1 MNVLVLGSGGR
12 EHALTWAIS
21 KSAHIDEL
29 YVAPGNGGTAGIA
42 TNVPLNAEDAEA
54 VLNRILYCPEQSPS
68 QLRCQ
73 PPLHKGAFVPTA
85 EDAHDGTLRHILF
98 CTKQIAR
105 KVFVSYRI
113 KLDKER

>member
-1 MNVLVLGSGGR
+1 MPDPTHPVFLTVIARAAGPWQSVIPWIPSVSFADTSPAGEADSLVGLCPPRNGRVL
-12 EHALTWAIS
+12 I
-21 KSAHIDEL
+21 
-29 YVAPGNGGTAGIA
+29 
-42 TNVPLNAEDAEA
+42 
-54 VLNRILYCPEQSPS
+54 Q
-68 QLRCQ
+68 
-73 PPLHKGAFVPTA
+73 GAFVPTA

>member
-1 MNVLVLGSGGR
+1 MRIADSNSR
-12 EHALTWAIS
+12 R
-21 KSAHIDEL
+21 DR
-29 YVAPGNGGTAGIA
+29 GIV
-42 TNVPLNAEDAEA
+42 TIH
-54 VLNRILYCPEQSPS
+54 NRILYCPEQSPG